1 MVEQRSP
8 KPPVGGSNPSSP
20 ANFFLTPSGLVS
32 IGVVLFP
39 QSEGAAWLQ
48 RPPNKRTALRL
59 IPSGSSSSRTCC
71 WGFVLA
77 FFFANIL
84 TRLFVEIGVS
94 QKQLISGIEFSTPP
108 YLIGFVLAIGTGVYC
123 WTNPRI
129 HSLSL
134 EVATELKR
142 VTWPSW
148 EETRVSTFAVVFASL
163 VASLVLAAIDAFSL
177 RLMVDWLPVFWEW
190 L

>member
-1 MVEQRSP
+1 MASEASEQANRAEIDP
-8 KPPVGGSNPSSP
+8 KRFVVISY
-20 ANFFLTPSGLVS
+20 LLLGL
-32 IGVVLFP
+32 
-39 QSEGAAWLQ
+39 
-48 RPPNKRTALRL
+48 
-59 IPSGSSSSRTCC
+59 
-71 WGFVLA
+71 VLA

-94 QKQLISGIEFSTPP
+94 QKQLISGIEFSSPP
-108 YLIGFVLAIGTGVYC
+108 YLIGFVLAIGTGIYC
-123 WTNPRI
+123 WTNARI
-129 HSLSL
+129 HGLSL

-163 VASLVLAAIDAFSL
+163 VASIVLSAIDAFSL